1 MMKKLILLLIS
12 LTTLTNVSF
21 ASFPVVASLKNKL
34 SENIPIGEV
43 LGPLFG
49 LTLLVTAF
57 YILKRFFRKGNT
69 VRRWMWEN
77 FWLLLGSIEL
87 LLILIF
93 GIVIAIYG
101 GGVSGG

>member
-1 MMKKLILLLIS
+1 MKKLLLLLIT
-12 LTTLTNVSF
+12 LTTFVNVSY
-21 ASFPVVASLKNKL
+21 ASFPVVASLENKL
-34 SENIPIGEV
+34 SKNIPIGEI

-49 LTLLVTAF
+49 LTLLVTVF

-77 FWLLLGSIEL
+77 FWLLLGSIVL

-101 GGVSGG
+101 GGVGG

>member
-1 MMKKLILLLIS
+1 MKKLLLLLIT
-12 LTTLTNVSF
+12 LTTIVNVSY
-21 ASFPVVASLKNKL
+21 ASFPVVDSLENIL
-34 SENIPIGEV
+34 SKNIPIGEI

-77 FWLLLGSIEL
+77 FWLLLGSLVL

-101 GGVSGG
+101 GGVGG

>member
-1 MMKKLILLLIS
+1 MKKLILFLIA
-12 LTTLTNVSF
+12 LTTLTNVSY

-34 SENIPIGEV
+34 SENIPIGEI

-69 VRRWMWEN
+69 VRRWMREN
-77 FWLLLGSIEL
+77 IWLVLAGLALLFFLLFVIALLSLGS
-87 LLILIF
+87 
-93 GIVIAIYG
+93 GMG
-101 GGVSGG
+101 G